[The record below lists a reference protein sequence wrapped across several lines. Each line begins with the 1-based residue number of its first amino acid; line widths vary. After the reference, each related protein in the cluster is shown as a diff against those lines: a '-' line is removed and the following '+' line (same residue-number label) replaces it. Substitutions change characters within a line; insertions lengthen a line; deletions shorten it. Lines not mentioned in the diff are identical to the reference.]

1 MLIIS
6 YIYEVLVL
14 LVVAIGIIRF
24 TMLNIPFK
32 ILVFSML
39 TTFIIAVLS
48 HIFIVKYKNNA
59 PVLHLEA
66 ITEFVFYALIYY
78 YLFTNQLIKKIIV
91 FTIIAASVFSVINA
105 LILQPFHT
113 VFPTYVNLPTLGL
126 LVVFSLLLFK
136 QMLLYPLKTPITKQG
151 VFWFNTAMI
160 FYATTLFFNIG
171 LSNLQIRNPSLD
183 YLLYYF
189 WYTIL
194 FIFTILIGIALLIDN
209 KQIDKTHA
217 L

>member
-1 MLIIS
+1 MTPIA
-6 YIYEVLVL
+6 YIYEI
-14 LVVAIGIIRF
+14 LVVVIVTIGVFRYNS
-24 TMLNIPFK
+24 LNIPFK
-32 ILVFSML
+32 ILVFSM
-39 TTFIIAVLS
+39 IATLVIAILS
-48 HIFIVKYKNNA
+48 NIFIVKYKSNA

-66 ITEFVFYALIYY
+66 ITEFVFYALVYY
-78 YLFTNQLIKKIIV
+78 YLFTSRRIKKIVV
-91 FTIIAASVFSVINA
+91 FTIIAASIFSVINA

-136 QMLLYPLKTPITKQG
+136 QMLLYPLNTPILKQG

-160 FYATTLFFNIG
+160 FYATTLFLNIG
-171 LSNLQIRNPSLD
+171 LSNVQIRNPSLD

-194 FIFTILIGIALLIDN
+194 FIFTILIGVAFLIDN
-209 KQIDKTHA
+209 KQIDKAHA
-217 L
+217 I